1 MKVAFISAPS
11 AGSRNTRFDSLL
23 NAIDR
28 LSKFID
34 PIVPQMPSAMIVFEW
49 IMVGWYS

>member
-1 MKVAFISAPS
+1 MKVAFISWPS

-23 NAIDR
+23 NAIER

-34 PIVPQMPSAMIVFEW
+34 PIVPHIPSAMIVLAC
-49 IMVGWYS
+49 IIVG